1 MLKKLSFCSQV
12 ERIQNPSLYQQYMIK
27 KKDVEQ
33 QLTSPQPVERELFHG
48 TSEED
53 AKKICAHGFD
63 RGFAGKNGKF
73 NIIVKCLTLVKVN
86 VIEFRR

>member
-1 MLKKLSFCSQV
+1 VSDLTSWRNLQTKHHFAWLQV
-12 ERIQNPSLYQQYMIK
+12 ERVQNPSLYQQYMIK

-33 QLTSPQPVERELFHG
+33 HFTSPQPVERELFHG

-73 NIIVKCLTLVKVN
+73 NIIVICLT
-86 VIEFRR
+86 